1 MFAALRKY
9 LPVGWKHHHLSVCSL
24 PAHQDIIPWRQQN
37 YIFLWQSGVQGTCQ
51 NDRGKTGWS
60 SFLSDLSESTKD
72 ISVHEKENVTL
83 VTSLLVSLH
92 LLYNVWFA
100 ATKGLATHPPSACF
114 AWCLVCKTIRSH
126 YHRVYVQNGHQ
137 VYMQDL
143 VLYHLHSLLRL
154 NLNRSKMKF
163 GFKETFLFGLLEQ
176 ICLSIT
182 FRAVTNYFLA
192 WSNNCLGN

>member
-1 MFAALRKY
+1 MFASLRKY

-37 YIFLWQSGVQGTCQ
+37 YIFLRQSGVQGKMTEAKPAGHHFFQ
-51 NDRGKTGWS
+51 IYP
-60 SFLSDLSESTKD
+60 ESTKD

-114 AWCLVCKTIRSH
+114 AWCLVCKKIRSH